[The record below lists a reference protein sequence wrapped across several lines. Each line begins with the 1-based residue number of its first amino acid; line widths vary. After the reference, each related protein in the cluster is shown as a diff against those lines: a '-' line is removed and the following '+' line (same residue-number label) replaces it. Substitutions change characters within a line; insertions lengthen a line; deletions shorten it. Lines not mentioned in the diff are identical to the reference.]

1 MVFAVAAV
9 LDVVLVVS
17 RLLAQEAGLLR
28 ACHMEALFAALP
40 VAVHAR
46 TRRRLARPPI
56 GFADVAR
63 LKERAGQIKNHG
75 RGTGS
80 HTNTCKRSAKYL
92 VLDSIP
98 SVFRGTSHNSS
109 AFGEAVSFAEFTIA

>member
-17 RLLAQEAGLLR
+17 RLLAQETGLLR

-46 TRRRLARPPI
+46 TRRRLARTAI

-63 LKERAGQIKNHG
+63 LKGKG
-75 RGTGS
+75 R
-80 HTNTCKRSAKYL
+80 
-92 VLDSIP
+92 SI
-98 SVFRGTSHNSS
+98 
-109 AFGEAVSFAEFTIA
+109 

>member
-1 MVFAVAAV
+1 MVVVFAVAAV

-17 RLLAQEAGLLR
+17 RLLAQETGLLR

-40 VAVHAR
+40 IAVHAR

-63 LKERAGQIKNHG
+63 LKGKG
-75 RGTGS
+75 R
-80 HTNTCKRSAKYL
+80 
-92 VLDSIP
+92 SI
-98 SVFRGTSHNSS
+98 
-109 AFGEAVSFAEFTIA
+109 